1 MVKDIKMA
9 SNNET
14 AEIHSPPR
22 ILQINGDEKNGY
34 RITIEKPNNISSEK
48 WETSYTKIKEAL
60 DLLNIKVSKIL
71 KGKNPIVQPPH
82 KQISE

>member
-1 MVKDIKMA
+1 MA

-34 RITIEKPNNISSEK
+34 RITIEKPNNMSSE
-48 WETSYTKIKEAL
+48 I
-60 DLLNIKVSKIL
+60 
-71 KGKNPIVQPPH
+71 
-82 KQISE
+82 